1 MIGSETIFSALVI
14 VVLFMVLLSLPSIY
28 VTLTH
33 SSKQFK
39 KYRQLR
45 QMMARGVAEVPPKM
59 THEWNAVK
67 TDVGYITVLT
77 EELEKVGAL
86 RAALFNSEIS
96 AILIVILM
104 FVPGF
109 EKDVFILMFILLALC
124 IIALIFGYRVTKR
137 YGEEYVN
144 VARSMS
150 GKGEESKDS
159 MYV

>member
-1 MIGSETIFSALVI
+1 MIGSDTIFTALTV
-14 VVLFMVLLSLPSIY
+14 VVLLMVLLSLPSIY
-28 VTLTH
+28 VTLSH
-33 SSKQFK
+33 SSRQFK
-39 KYRQLR
+39 KYKRLR
-45 QMMARGVAEVPPKM
+45 QMLVNGVVDVPPKM
-59 THEWNAVK
+59 VHEWNAVK
-67 TDVGYITVLT
+67 TDVGYITVLS

-86 RAALFNSEIS
+86 RSALFNAEIS
-96 AILIVILM
+96 ALLIVIMM

-109 EKDVFILMFILLALC
+109 ETDVFILMFILLALC
-124 IIALIFGYRVTKR
+124 IFSLIFGYRVTKR

>member
-28 VTLTH
+28 VTLRH
-33 SSKQFK
+33 SSKQFR
-39 KYRQLR
+39 KYKQLR
-45 QMMARGVAEVPPKM
+45 QMMERGISDAPPKM
-59 THEWNAVK
+59 VHEWNAVK

-96 AILIVILM
+96 AILIVVLM
-104 FVPGF
+104 FIPGF
-109 EKDVFILMFILLALC
+109 EKDVFILMSILLALC
-124 IIALIFGYRVTKR
+124 VFALIFGYRVTKL

>member
-45 QMMARGVAEVPPKM
+45 QMMARGVTEVPPKM

-144 VARSMS
+144 IARSMS

>member
-33 SSKQFK
+33 SSRQFK

-45 QMMARGVAEVPPKM
+45 QMMEKGVTDIPPKM
-59 THEWNAVK
+59 SHMWNAVK

-86 RAALFNSEIS
+86 RAALFNAEIS
-96 AILIVILM
+96 AILIVVLM
-104 FVPGF
+104 FIPGF
-109 EKDVFILMFILLALC
+109 ETDVFILMFILLALC
-124 IIALIFGYRVTKR
+124 IIALVFGYRVTKR

>member
-1 MIGSETIFSALVI
+1 
-14 VVLFMVLLSLPSIY
+14 
-28 VTLTH
+28 
-33 SSKQFK
+33 
-39 KYRQLR
+39 
-45 QMMARGVAEVPPKM
+45 M